1 MPVARENEEGANTI
15 QTGAAIADNVNSKPG
30 NNRNASSEN
39 ERKRSV
45 FAGSR
50 SGLNDVSVSNGRKNM
65 LRLRENAGSK
75 HSPSGQ
81 GGLPMKEQGASEA
94 ARDNESGT
102 QSLLAWPQWRC

>member
-1 MPVARENEEGANTI
+1 MPVVRPENEEGANAI
-15 QTGAAIADNVNSKPG
+15 QTGAAIADNVNGKPG

-45 FAGSR
+45 FAESR
-50 SGLNDVSVSNGRKNM
+50 SGLSNGRKNK

-75 HSPSGQ
+75 HSLSGQ

-102 QSLLAWPQWRC
+102 QSLPAWPQWRW